1 MDQNV
6 SLMKSGNIHT
16 RSQYCLSF
24 NMLIQVEEI
33 REAIYRNTSTG
44 SMYRPGSY
52 SNPGGYGDRYDE
64 DRYGGRDDDR
74 NGYGREREWG
84 GNEDR
89 YGRDSYG
96 REGDRYGREYDERY
110 TRDGY
115 RDDDYSGRNRSIDEY
130 NSGSR
135 SSEKGRDHAYDD
147 DAQYSSR
154 ESGARAEDQSQGSAS
169 HGGID
174 QKYSEQNLGAPPS
187 YEEAVGAAQSPTQI
201 ERPWCHGGSC
211 AAEYLKEHLFENLT
225 KHPQFLKNTKLAI
238 SMPCSGIV

>member
-1 MDQNV
+1 
-6 SLMKSGNIHT
+6 
-16 RSQYCLSF
+16 
-24 NMLIQVEEI
+24 
-33 REAIYRNTSTG
+33 
-44 SMYRPGSY
+44 MYRPGSY

-115 RDDDYSGRNRSIDEY
+115 RDDDYSGRNRSTDEY

-135 SSEKGRDHAYDD
+135 SSEKERDHAYDD

-154 ESGARAEDQSQGSAS
+154 FVCLFLPM
-169 HGGID
+169 
-174 QKYSEQNLGAPPS
+174 NLQ
-187 YEEAVGAAQSPTQI
+187 V
-201 ERPWCHGGSC
+201 
-211 AAEYLKEHLFENLT
+211 LFSTLPIRKDWINCT
-225 KHPQFLKNTKLAI
+225 P
-238 SMPCSGIV
+238 